1 MPPGLGL
8 SQTCESEVITQLID
22 LQRRA
27 AEYARRDGRIAADDF
42 FYAEQNARLVK
53 NAEQYYR
60 TMFRGRVSSWNLRD
74 AHMAETLDFLVEHFA
89 LQRATA
95 QSGVVGAQFPPGRR
109 ARHPDGPVR

>member
-1 MPPGLGL
+1 VRRKW
-8 SQTCESEVITQLID
+8 SNQLID

-27 AEYARRDGRIAADDF
+27 AQYARRDGRIAADDF

-74 AHMAETLDFLVEHFA
+74 AHMAETLDLLVETLRSPRSSA
-89 LQRATA
+89 KGRI
-95 QSGVVGAQFPPGRR
+95 VGA
-109 ARHPDGPVR
+109 